1 MMTRFITLLSLFL
14 LIFAS
19 CSQRRK
25 GNDAKDAQ
33 RVLYGA
39 PVPVGHSDMV
49 IIPVKLIDRKDI
61 ADAYYTDMQDFAQI
75 SDDAENLIF
84 HNKKNSDNHLLS
96 LSSFGKITF
105 QFLETNFYEMAEKG
119 KRFILYKVVKNDS
132 NNDGKFDF
140 DDATLLY
147 ISEESGKKF
156 MPVTPDN
163 TRLVDWVVEF
173 GSPNLYV
180 RYLSDSDDNGVFD
193 LNDQIQIVRINLNE
207 YYKKSKGQE
216 ENAVIKE
223 KELRNFDSV
232 LLKKEK

>member
-1 MMTRFITLLSLFL
+1 MTRFITLLPMILLFL
-14 LIFAS
+14 S
-19 CSQRRK
+19 CSQAKK
-25 GNDAKDAQ
+25 GREIKDAQ

-61 ADAYYTDMQDFAQI
+61 ADAYYTDMKDFAQI
-75 SDDAENLIF
+75 ADDAENLIF

-105 QFLETNFYEMAEKG
+105 QFLETNFYEMPEKG

-132 NNDGKFDF
+132 NNDGNFDF
-140 DDATLLY
+140 DDATILY
-147 ISEESGKKF
+147 VSEESGKKF

-180 RYLSDSDDNGVFD
+180 RYLADSDENSVFD
-193 LNDQIQIVRINLNE
+193 LNDQIKIVRINLNE
-207 YYKKSKGQE
+207 HYKKSKVPE
-216 ENAVIKE
+216 ENAIIKE
-223 KELRNFDSV
+223 KELSNFDSV
-232 LLKKEK
+232 LLRKAK